1 MAERFGAGNDGLP
14 GLSYQPNNGMPGG
27 VMQRGWG
34 QVPCNTTPFTGQP
47 GASYPDPNGCDPE
60 CRISEFWSGRVGNSR

>member
-27 VMQRGWG
+27 IMQRTNE
-34 QVPCNTTPFTGQP
+34 VPCNTTVYTGQP
-47 GASYPDPNGCDPE
+47 GANYPDPNGSDPVA
-60 CRISEFWSGRVGNSR
+60 RVQEFWPGGQRMGR